1 MSSEACRISL
11 EQFEGPLDLLLYL
24 IRRDEL
30 DIREVR
36 VAEVAGQYLA
46 YIRAAVELDL
56 DVASEYLV
64 MAATLTS
71 IKSKALLP
79 ARNAAPEEDP
89 ERILM
94 RQLVLY
100 RAFKEVAAE
109 LRESEEVWRNAF
121 PAPGE
126 RERWASDAPPQA
138 EPGSVSLL
146 DLLRALDELSTPS
159 EEPVQRY
166 RRPELTISECVAMIS
181 ARLRHGRGISLGD
194 LLGPGSDRR
203 LLVAFFVTILEL
215 SRQGLVRFRQRA
227 PFGDLLLEREPAWTA
242 SSGTPSSPLTFSPAG
257 DV

>member
-24 IRRDEL
+24 IKRDEL

-46 YIRAAVELDL
+46 YIRAARELDL
-56 DVASEYLV
+56 DIASEYLV

-71 IKSKALLP
+71 IKSRALLP
-79 ARNAAPEEDP
+79 SRELAPEEDP
-89 ERILM
+89 ERALM

-100 RAFKEVAAE
+100 RAFREVAAE
-109 LRESEEVWRNAF
+109 LRESEETWRNAF
-121 PAPGE
+121 PSPGE
-126 RERWASDAPPQA
+126 RERWSGDRDAPPQA

-146 DLLRALDELSTPS
+146 DLLRALEELSTPK

-166 RRPELTISECVAMIS
+166 RRPELTISECVGMIS
-181 ARLRHGRGISLGD
+181 ARLRHGNGTSLGD

-203 LLVAFFVTILEL
+203 LLVALFVTILEL
-215 SRQGLVRFRQRA
+215 SRQGLVRFTQRV
-227 PFGDLLLEREPAWTA
+227 PFGDLLLVREEAWN
-242 SSGTPSSPLTFSPAG
+242 
-257 DV
+257 

>member
-11 EQFEGPLDLLLYL
+11 EQFEGPLDRLLYL
-24 IRRDEL
+24 IKRDEL
-30 DIREVR
+30 DIREVK

-71 IKSKALLP
+71 IKSRALLP
-79 ARNAAPEEDP
+79 SRNMAPEEDP
-89 ERILM
+89 ERALM

-109 LRESEEVWRNAF
+109 LRESEETWRNAF
-121 PAPGE
+121 PSPGE
-126 RERWASDAPPQA
+126 RERWASDPAPVA

-146 DLLRALDELSTPS
+146 DLLRAIDELSTPR
-159 EEPVQRY
+159 EEPVQKY
-166 RRPELTISECVAMIS
+166 RRPELTISECVGMIS
-181 ARLRHGRGISLGD
+181 ARLRHGGGTSLCD
-194 LLGPGSDRR
+194 ILGPDADRR

-215 SRQGLVRFRQRA
+215 SRQGLVRFTQA
-227 PFGDLLLEREPAWTA
+227 IPFGDIRLVREEGWN
-242 SSGTPSSPLTFSPAG
+242 
-257 DV
+257 